1 MSDFQK
7 SLFADE
13 IVQARER
20 IHETIITRNGLRRWR
35 KGAYAGRSPP
45 SLKGATIAPQMRDTA
60 IVLLLAAVGILG
72 YFVRS
77 MNTTLTDQQRQISN
91 LGVVNK

>member
-1 MSDFQK
+1 
-7 SLFADE
+7 
-13 IVQARER
+13 
-20 IHETIITRNGLRRWR
+20 
-35 KGAYAGRSPP
+35 
-45 SLKGATIAPQMRDTA
+45 MRDTA